1 MKLSPMIGIMP
12 SETGPAANV
21 KFCYVGWIPSPI
33 TVAERRNAE
42 TGSHLGHTFASLGAK
57 GRYAK

>member
-1 MKLSPMIGIMP
+1 MIGIMP